1 MTSLAKQ
8 LQRLAVPHSQAVFG
22 GDKRKV
28 SLLFDPKE
36 AASIDR
42 ETFYALGTNGLE
54 ELITL
59 YEGFQEYEGSLYAE
73 SSLTF
78 ERSVQTKEV
87 NQKLDET
94 INRFLIHL
102 SPYCLLKPAH
112 KALEWLIYRYHIH
125 HYNMDD
131 LILCFLPYHESRI
144 FIRVIQLFRFDSK
157 TGTKWDWL
165 QPMQSSGVHLSSIT
179 LRNHCRTNPAFLN
192 FICDMVSKSLK
203 VYDTAKS
210 QIPQLKVLFSFYT
223 TTIIG
228 VLELNNVTETL
239 VSLLLPLLSNGLR
252 SHILDY
258 RVASYMILSQLLHK
272 TKLKWSLL
280 KTLQQVLCKFAS
292 GELLEETVMCLLL
305 MFQTQT
311 DVQLTRKSFKYLL
324 RQSALVD
331 IVSQLS
337 LEYPCDALIWELLE
351 HLVPA
356 AFKESFSLA
365 TSEESSG
372 SEFEGSL
379 PQYLSVL
386 HRILAGV
393 TLTPALAE
401 KTAIKFIQGYVK
413 YINKCTDKEEND
425 KMKSSLRRIVRLLE
439 GRYSLCVDSAVKRI
453 MSELEEEADRSLV
466 QQFLN
471 MSVLSVQHHLM
482 AESDASLALSLNH
495 RLPEVRQKAVEH
507 LLQNNTEI
515 DDEEFLQESILLRLQ
530 DDWPQVVNAILKN
543 GKNFW
548 HLVTHQELALTHLGK
563 LFKKAVY
570 DKSWHE
576 TAKLALTV
584 LGMYECNGEVAM
596 RIVDIVL
603 PYCFMVFADTFY
615 LEFMDDVCKLPQ
627 INNSTFLSHFVQD
640 WKSYSPVAARIGD
653 INLKVAE
660 CIAMAAENC
669 GPSDCLHMVEK
680 WCQKSYDT
688 EEPQFQC
695 LLILV
700 VSNLI
705 RGSSVGKRTS
715 QSIKFSRMEYS
726 WILLQMIT
734 KILKENKMDQN
745 LPRKVPGNLVAIEM
759 SQLVTEAC
767 SYIQIYRK
775 VPHFLCLRALQGVIE
790 NLKVPGTLETA
801 PWWQYMGDG
810 GPEDKFLQVSVCL
823 FAFLMNGA
831 SDAKDTVNRVL
842 LHRFF
847 KECLQDVHIVMKFL
861 CLLWTQDC
869 NDQHGHLGFT
879 TALQAQALQLG
890 LVYLRNLGNGDIV
903 SVASSATVVISLV
916 LVLTSPYQGIRE
928 CGVHAVQALLT
939 GQGDTEGSFSPLM
952 RKIVYC
958 SEEIA
963 SDNDYIQ
970 EVMKSV
976 YKNTSLEGE
985 SSPKKSR
992 NQKTQKKDLKRE
1004 SLKSFIR
1011 ELTSKTSP
1019 VFLQHRLLHI
1029 FRKLD
1034 STEMLTGLLPLLK
1047 SILNH
1052 PPGEITPVAADS
1064 LKLLVERFTHQN
1076 ISTLGPDSQGL
1087 KLFLKI
1093 LCLPSKQSWHPVT
1106 PQIAAI
1112 KQVTK
1117 ELFSA
1122 LEHSAQQK
1130 ILMCLFDVWVE
1141 GTSITVTNLIRKV
1154 LKHIPMEAE
1163 HIAEELKSCLKTAEA
1178 KSMKQA
1184 KRLRRDLVEEQANV
1198 ELSEFENLEWQ
1209 RKTVVLEAV
1218 HLKKRI
1224 QNYHV
1229 LVPVTFQVLARI
1241 LESESHMSAE
1251 YQKQLILSL
1260 LCNLCM
1266 RLEKEL
1272 VLEGKTSVGS
1282 DKFNMEL
1289 IVNCIRTSENP
1300 QTHQQALLVLTAAAK
1315 IYPEHLLHNV
1325 MSVFTFIGANIL
1337 RQDDAYSFHV
1347 ISRILETVIPALI
1360 TACEQR
1366 KRVPKDITNNV
1377 EDVITM
1383 VIQVFVDA
1391 YPHIPG
1397 HRRQMLFTQL
1407 LKVVGGGSYLWRTLL
1422 LIMEM
1427 VVTKGMPRSGVTAE
1441 EESSAV
1447 LPSQDLEFCLSQCS
1461 QFSSSVQIT
1470 SAVNMLKYISKLP
1483 NDKEDGKSSQ
1493 KITPKSLGKLRRDE
1507 AHIFSVETHTAR
1519 QLRHFKY
1526 ATVCLLVAMFSGE
1539 EFISQMVS
1547 TEERELLDSARK
1559 ILETTLEFICQVSMA
1574 TTAAGASQGHK
1585 ATIRFLKALQ
1595 HKSYDLLD
1603 KVVSLFPERIF
1614 IEVVSSLVSHPLAS
1628 ICRKA
1633 LDMLNVKLQA
1643 QREEIDKQKEKLFL
1657 PLVDRLVTLIQE
1669 SVWGTNITEES
1680 LINGQTAFIS
1690 LKLLCKILGD
1700 KHPPTFIQ
1708 VLKVSVQVF
1717 TGHYDNQQ
1725 VSACALL
1732 CLAEICSTLKVHVIQ
1747 HLPLFMPQLLNIL
1760 SKEEALFSNEL
1771 YLLSVLTTVSKVTE
1785 NLAHFLSPYLTDILF
1800 HECVLLGK
1808 GAEVEVLNKPHL
1820 QLRLKAIRQ
1829 SLATLLPSRVL
1840 LPAILTCYERLL
1852 QERLVCVS
1860 ALLQLLDDHIHHIN
1874 KEDLTHHL
1882 TSLQTFFFAC
1892 LDLRGQEQN
1901 QVSKHTIEAIEGVA
1915 IETIITMVMK
1925 LSEATF
1931 RPFLFKLFD
1940 WVTRDDE
1947 QRHRILV
1954 FYRLADRLADSL
1966 RSLFTLFA
1974 GHIFQHAA
1982 SMLTQNCKAKS
1993 GTKFFPED
2001 RKKRKKS
2008 CQLLLYIL
2016 DCLHKCFL
2024 YDTEGFVSKE
2034 RFDSIMQPLVDQ
2046 IENEQ
2051 GSEEMYHSRISE
2063 HLVPCIV
2070 QFAVAAQDDS
2080 LWKALNY
2087 QILLKTRNSAARVR
2101 FAALMAID
2109 ELHKKLGEDYMT
2121 LLPETIPFLAE
2132 LMEDESEEVEK
2143 KCQAV
2148 VVQME
2153 KTLGEPLQK
2162 YF

>member
-59 YEGFQEYEGSLYAE
+59 YEGFQEYESSLYAE

-94 INRFLIHL
+94 ISHFLIHL

-144 FIRVIQLFRFDSK
+144 FVRVIQLFKFDSK
-157 TGTKWDWL
+157 IATKWDWL
-165 QPMQSSGVHLSSIT
+165 QPLQSSGVHLSSIT

-192 FICDMVSKSLK
+192 FICDMVSKALK
-203 VYDTAKS
+203 AYDTDKS
-210 QIPQLKVLFSFYT
+210 KIPQLKVLFSFYT

-228 VLELNNVTETL
+228 VLELNHVTETL
-239 VSLLLPLLSNGLR
+239 VSMLLPHLSQGLR
-252 SHILDY
+252 SRILDY
-258 RVASYMILSQLLHK
+258 RTASCMILSQLLHK

-292 GELLEETVMCLLL
+292 GELLAEAVTCLLL

-311 DVQLTRKSFKYLL
+311 DIQLTKKSFRYLL
-324 RQSALVD
+324 RQPALVD

-337 LEYPCDALIWELLE
+337 LEYSCDVLIWELLD

-356 AFKESFSLA
+356 AFKQSFSLA

-379 PQYLSVL
+379 PQYLSML
-386 HRILAGV
+386 HRFLAGV

-401 KTAIKFIQGYVK
+401 KTAVKFIQSYVK
-413 YINKCTDKEEND
+413 YINKCTDQDEND
-425 KMKSSLRRIVRLLE
+425 KMKSSLRGIVRLLE
-439 GRYSLCVDSAVKRI
+439 GRYSLCVDVAVKRVI
-453 MSELEEEADRSLV
+453 SGLEDEADRNLV

-482 AESDASLALSLNH
+482 AYGDASLALSLNH

-507 LLQNNTEI
+507 LLQHNTEI

-530 DDWPQVVNAILKN
+530 DDWPQVVNAVLKN

-548 HLVTHQELALTHLGK
+548 HLVTDQGLALTQLEK

-570 DKSWHE
+570 DKAWHE
-576 TAKLALTV
+576 TAKLAMTV
-584 LGMYECNGEVAM
+584 LGTCECKEQVTTQ
-596 RIVDIVL
+596 IVDIVL
-603 PYCFMVFADTFY
+603 PSCFMMYADTFY
-615 LEFMDDVCKLPQ
+615 LEFIDDVCKLPQ
-627 INNSTFLSHFVQD
+627 VKSNTFLSHFAQA
-640 WKSYSPVAARIGD
+640 WKSYSPEAAQIGD

-660 CIAMAAENC
+660 CIAIAAENC
-669 GPSDCLHMVEK
+669 GPHDCLHMVEK
-680 WCQKSYDT
+680 WCQKSCET
-688 EEPQFQC
+688 EEPHFQC

-700 VSNLI
+700 LSNLI
-705 RGSSVGKRTS
+705 RKSPVGKRTS
-715 QSIKFSRMEYS
+715 QGKKSSTMEYS

-734 KILKENKMDQN
+734 KIIKENKTDQN
-745 LPRKVPGNLVAIEM
+745 LERNVPENLVAIEM
-759 SQLVTEAC
+759 FQVVTEV
-767 SYIQIYRK
+767 SFYIKMYRK
-775 VPHFLCLRALQGVIE
+775 VPHFLCLRALQEIIE
-790 NLKVPGTLETA
+790 NLKVAGTLEAA

-810 GPEDKFLQVSVCL
+810 GQEDKFLQVSVHL
-823 FAFLMNGA
+823 FALLMNGA
-831 SDAKDTVNRVL
+831 SDTNDRVNRVL
-842 LHRFF
+842 LISFF
-847 KECLQDVHIVMKFL
+847 KKCFQDVHIVMKFL

-869 NDQHGHLGFT
+869 NDQRGHLGFT
-879 TALQAQALQLG
+879 AALQAQALQLG
-890 LVYLRNLGNGDIV
+890 LVCLHNLDNSDIV

-928 CGVHAVQALLT
+928 CGVRAIQALLK
-939 GQGDTEGSFSPLM
+939 GQGDMEGSFSPLM
-952 RKIVYC
+952 RKIEYC

-963 SDNDYIQ
+963 SDPDYIQ
-970 EVMKSV
+970 EVIKSV
-976 YKNTSLEGE
+976 YKNTNLEDE
-985 SSPKKSR
+985 SPLKKSR
-992 NQKTQKKDLKRE
+992 NQKTQRKDLKRE
-1004 SLKSFIR
+1004 SLKILIS

-1019 VFLQHRLLHI
+1019 MFLQHRLLHI

-1034 STEMLTGLLPLLK
+1034 STEMLMGLLPLLD
-1047 SILNH
+1047 SILDH
-1052 PPGEITPVAADS
+1052 PSGEITPMATDS

-1076 ISTLGPDSQGL
+1076 ILALGPDSQGL

-1093 LCLPSKQSWHPVT
+1093 LGLPSQRSCHLIA

-1122 LEHSAQQK
+1122 LEHPAQQK
-1130 ILMCLFDVWVE
+1130 ILTCLFDVWVE
-1141 GTSITVTNLIRKV
+1141 GTSIAVTNLVRKV

-1178 KSMKQA
+1178 KTMKQA
-1184 KRLRRDLVEEQANV
+1184 KRLKRDLVEEQADV
-1198 ELSEFENLEWQ
+1198 ELLEFENAEWQ

-1224 QNYHV
+1224 RNYH
-1229 LVPVTFQVLARI
+1229 LLLPVTFQVLARI
-1241 LESESHMSAE
+1241 LESESHSSAE
-1251 YQKQLILSL
+1251 YQKQLLLSL
-1260 LCNLCM
+1260 LCNLCK

-1272 VLEGKTSVGS
+1272 ASGGKTSVGS

-1289 IVNCIRTSENP
+1289 IVNCIRSSENP

-1366 KRVPKDITNNV
+1366 KRVPKDITNDV

-1391 YPHIPG
+1391 YPHIPR

-1407 LKVVGGGSYLWRTLL
+1407 LTVVGGGSYLWRTLL

-1427 VVTKGMPRSGVTAE
+1427 VVTKGMPRSGVVAE
-1441 EESSAV
+1441 EESPAV

-1470 SAVNMLKYISKLP
+1470 SAVHILKYISKLP

-1493 KITPKSLGKLRRDE
+1493 KMSPKSLGKLRKDE
-1507 AHIFSVETHTAR
+1507 AHIFNVDTHTAR

-1526 ATVCLLVAMFSGE
+1526 ATVCLLGAMFSGE
-1539 EFISQMVS
+1539 DFISQMVS

-1574 TTAAGASQGHK
+1574 TTAAGTSQGHK
-1585 ATIRFLKALQ
+1585 ASIRFLKALQ

-1603 KVVSLFPERIF
+1603 KVVSLFPERVF
-1614 IEVVSSLVSHPLAS
+1614 IEVVSSLVSHPLSS
-1628 ICRKA
+1628 IRRKA

-1657 PLVDRLVTLIQE
+1657 PLVDRLVTLIKE

-1700 KHPPTFIQ
+1700 KHPTTFIQ
-1708 VLKVSVQVF
+1708 VLKVTMEVL
-1717 TGHYDNQQ
+1717 TGNHANQQ

-1732 CLAEICSTLKVHVIQ
+1732 CLAEICSTLKVHTIQ

-1771 YLLSVLTTVSKVTE
+1771 YLLSVLTAVSKVTE
-1785 NLAHFLSPYLTDILF
+1785 NLAHFLSPYLADILF
-1800 HECVLLGK
+1800 HVCILLGQ
-1808 GAEVEVLNKPHL
+1808 GAEVEVLNKPQL
-1820 QLRLKAIRQ
+1820 QLRLKSIRQ

-1852 QERLVCVS
+1852 QERLISVS
-1860 ALLQLLDDHIHHIN
+1860 ALLQLLGDHIQHIS

-1882 TSLQTFFFAC
+1882 TSLQTFFFTC
-1892 LDLRGQEQN
+1892 LDLRGQEQI
-1901 QVSKHTIEAIEGVA
+1901 QVSHHKVEKIEGVA

-1940 WVTRDDE
+1940 WATQDDE

-1982 SMLTQNCKAKS
+1982 SMLNQNCKAKS
-1993 GTKFFPED
+1993 GIKFFPED

-2008 CQLLLYIL
+2008 CQLLMYIF

-2024 YDTEGFVSKE
+2024 YDTEGFVNKE
-2034 RFDSIMQPLVDQ
+2034 RFDSLMQPLVDQ

-2087 QILLKTRNSAARVR
+2087 QILLKTRNAAAKVR
-2101 FAALMAID
+2101 FAALLTID